1 MLETCQQF
9 QSGDITKDRYTIV
22 EQIGGGLYSA
32 IFKGICKNQ
41 TASQHVA
48 IKFQNITLDCPQ
60 LTNEILILQALAD
73 CKHFAQIYGQGI
85 HKKYKFVAM
94 ELLGPSLHD
103 LVNRKIPNKFC
114 LHSILKF
121 GVQAIDALQALHKI
135 GFIHRDLKP
144 SNFVIG
150 STVETSSKIYLIGFG
165 ISQQLN
171 IKDGNIIKPSTK
183 DSYQVA
189 FRYASINAH
198 LGKEFG
204 RNDDLMSLIYIL
216 VELYTGSLPWANVN
230 NPDEVLRLKEQYQD
244 GSLLAFM
251 PPEFKQFEDHIL
263 SLDYT
268 TEPDYQLITSILFET
283 Y

>member
-1 MLETCQQF
+1 MLETCPSF
-9 QSGDITKDRYTIV
+9 QSGDIIEGTYRIV

-32 IFKGICKNQ
+32 ILEGVSKNQ

-48 IKFQNITLDCPQ
+48 IKFENITLECPKQ
-60 LTNEILILQALAD
+60 PNEILILQALAD
-73 CKHFAQIYGQGI
+73 CKHFAQFYGQGT

-94 ELLGPSLHD
+94 ELLGPSLID

-121 GVQAIDALQALHKI
+121 GVQAIEALQALHKI

-150 STVETSSKIYLIGFG
+150 STVETSSKIYLIDFG
-165 ISQQLN
+165 VSQQLN
-171 IKDGNIIKPSTK
+171 IKDGNINKPSIK
-183 DSYQVA
+183 DSYQGA

-216 VELYTGSLPWANVN
+216 VELYTGSLPWANIID
-230 NPDEVLRLKEQYQD
+230 PDEVLRLKEQYQD
-244 GSLLAFM
+244 GILLAFM
-251 PPEFKQFEDHIL
+251 PPEFKYSKQQNR
-263 SLDYT
+263 
-268 TEPDYQLITSILFET
+268 YQCTI
-283 Y
+283 